1 MTSGEKPE
9 TLDPI
14 LIQRDRSP
22 GVVELTLNSPKQYNA
37 LSEEMLFAFQQALD
51 SISAR
56 SDVKVLVISANGKAF
71 CAGHDLKQMRAHPQ
85 EAYYEDLFSRCSTM
99 MVTLAKMPQIS
110 IAKVQGM
117 ATAAGCQ
124 LVANVDLA
132 VACNDARFAVSGI
145 NLGLFCSTPSVPLS
159 RNVARKRA
167 FEMLT
172 TGEFI
177 DAETAVAAGLI
188 NSACPASVLDETVKD
203 LCNTIASIISCL
215 LLLFWFGF
223 GFRHVKKPQIL
234 TGAKGPERQT
244 NIKLLEQLCLQV
256 HMCFYSLVIYPA
268 CQP

>member
-1 MTSGEKPE
+1 MTSGDTQA

-71 CAGHDLKQMRAHPQ
+71 CAGHDLKQMRATPQ

-177 DAETAVAAGLI
+177 DAETAVAYGLI
-188 NSACPASVLDETVKD
+188 NRAVPPEALDAEVDRLAQNIAHKPADALRAGKALFYQQLNMPLAEAYAVAGRTMAGNMLFPDTVEGVNAFIEK
-203 LCNTIASIISCL
+203 
-215 LLLFWFGF
+215 
-223 GFRHVKKPQIL
+223 RKPDW
-234 TGAKGPERQT
+234 
-244 NIKLLEQLCLQV
+244 
-256 HMCFYSLVIYPA
+256 S
-268 CQP
+268 